1 MLSTLFVKTV
11 VRGYHV
17 YKVLWERQVGEIF
30 IVVHKTGNKHDRHA
44 MVVGSTKT
52 TLSASIAS
60 VCATFHTSGVLKCTL
75 IRV

>member
-1 MLSTLFVKTV
+1 M
-11 VRGYHV
+11 
-17 YKVLWERQVGEIF
+17 YKVLWERQVGETF

-44 MVVGSTKT
+44 MVVGSTTTT

-60 VCATFHTSGVLKCTL
+60 VCATFHMCGVPKCTL